1 MNSSSCT
8 GPSAFKSL
16 EDEDD
21 EEAEKDKEESENVEG
36 NGERFHAVRFDWAP
50 PAYVILSVY
59 HIMCT

>member
-21 EEAEKDKEESENVEG
+21 EEAEKDEEESENVEG
-36 NGERFHAVRFDWAP
+36 NG
-50 PAYVILSVY
+50 
-59 HIMCT
+59 